1 MYENEAGASNGIE
14 SLITWARSKEAAQV
28 KPAKEAGKFHFNV
41 VAKNNK
47 VRSTPLPAVKFASY

>member
-1 MYENEAGASNGIE
+1 MYANEAGASNGIK

-41 VAKNNK
+41 LAKNKK
-47 VRSTPLPAVKFASY
+47 V